1 MREIIFDTETTGI
14 SHREGHRIIEI
25 GAIELVNRFPT
36 GRTFHE
42 FIKPDDKEVEKGAF
56 EVHGISTEQLKDKPL
71 FKDILPGLLDFFSE
85 GMLIAHNAPFD
96 VGFINAEL
104 KRLDH
109 PPMDNNRV
117 IDTLAIARRKFPGAK
132 NSLDALCSRFGISNS
147 HRSLHGALLDSELL
161 TEVYIELIGGKQAGF
176 NLHESSDEENS
187 PQSAGQLIEQSPR
200 QQRKTALAS
209 RLSSEEKKAH
219 DLMVENLGESAVWN
233 KWQQLNSRFN

>member
-42 FIKPDDKEVEKGAF
+42 YIKPDNKEIEKGAF
-56 EVHGISTEQLKDKPL
+56 EIHGISTEQLKDKPL
-71 FKDILPGLLDFFSE
+71 FKDILPKFLEFFDE
-85 GMLIAHNAPFD
+85 GMLIAHNASFD

-109 PPMDNNRV
+109 PPLDNNRV

-132 NSLDALCSRFGISNS
+132 NSLDALCSRFGISNT
-147 HRSLHGALLDSELL
+147 HRTLHGALLDSELL
-161 TEVYIELIGGKQAGF
+161 TEVYIELIGGKQAGL
-176 NLHESSDEENS
+176 NLHESNEEENPS
-187 PQSAGQLIEQSPR
+187 ASEGQSTSHPT
-200 QQRKTALAS
+200 QQRPIALAD
-209 RLSSEEKKAH
+209 RLSSKEEEAH
-219 DLMVENLGESAVWN
+219 AQMIENMGEGAVWN
-233 KWQQLNSRFN
+233 KWQQLDAKSN